1 MFLRKS
7 GSKDSS
13 TKGGF
18 RPLFGRSNSADH
30 QDGRPKPSILRAFGF
45 GKGDGD
51 KTPRRH
57 SGSDI
62 KGQGFVLKDL
72 SLLRSK
78 PDLGKTLT
86 AEEVKY
92 KEVYLQFALR
102 MRTPDMRWEI
112 VTLKL
117 EANGDDRSAVVLQ
130 NSVEV
135 ERLPLSVTSFILE
148 TKIAPLSFAIVTEG
162 RIVHFQAPKDVVVV
176 VWLDHFRRFV
186 RESSPYPEDPFYRE
200 ALLRQTGESYDVKFL
215 VKQKLGVMFDYVDAL
230 LFRPQGGKASRQREQ
245 GLNAQRDDVAPGHGH
260 GTQLRRAP
268 LVQTDLMLQLR
279 HHQRIPRG

>member
-7 GSKDSS
+7 GSKDSSTKDSS

-30 QDGRPKPSILRAFGF
+30 QDGRPKSSILRAFGF

-78 PDLGKTLT
+78 SDLGKTLT

-117 EANGDDRSAVVLQ
+117 EADGDDRSAVVLQ

-215 VKQKLGVMFDYVDAL
+215 VKQKLGVMFDRSQDWAYIKIAEKPELGIEVGSVLAAINGETMAYSDDSVDDC
-230 LFRPQGGKASRQREQ
+230 S
-245 GLNAQRDDVAPGHGH
+245 
-260 GTQLRRAP
+260 LR
-268 LVQTDLMLQLR
+268 
-279 HHQRIPRG
+279 